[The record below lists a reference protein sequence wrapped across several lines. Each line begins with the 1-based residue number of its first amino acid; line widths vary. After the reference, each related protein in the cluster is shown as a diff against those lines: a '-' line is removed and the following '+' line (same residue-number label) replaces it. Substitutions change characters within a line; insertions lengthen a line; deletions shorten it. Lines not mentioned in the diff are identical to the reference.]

1 MQRGLVA
8 HGAVA
13 ALVQADAGAV
23 EEDLAQVLHD
33 GKAQLV
39 GLAGLGQPRQ
49 AVVRAE
55 MVDGGLFDDGLAVR
69 HGVQL
74 RIKAVA
80 LDGERALARDE
91 ALERNGLHALIQL
104 LKRPRR
110 EARQQDHDP
119 LAHAQP
125 DIRAR
130 QLGRAAREK
139 HAAILDAHIL
149 HVHSPQLVAHE
160 ALKAKQAR
168 HGHCPTFHCVSS
180 RPNSSD
186 FSSLFLCSIITDSRT
201 DCNGQY
207 SPLPGAEK
215 IEKT

>member
-1 MQRGLVA
+1 MDWQSGT
-8 HGAVA
+8 
-13 ALVQADAGAV
+13 
-23 EEDLAQVLHD
+23 
-33 GKAQLV
+33 
-39 GLAGLGQPRQ
+39 
-49 AVVRAE
+49 
-55 MVDGGLFDDGLAVR
+55 
-69 HGVQL
+69 GVQL

-149 HVHSPQLVAHE
+149 HAHSPQLVAHE
-160 ALKAKQAR
+160 ALKAVTGTAR
-168 HGHCPTFHCVSS
+168 PLSNVPLRILPPKFE
-180 RPNSSD
+180 R
-186 FSSLFLCSIITDSRT
+186 LFLIIFMFYYNR
-201 DCNGQY
+201 
-207 SPLPGAEK
+207 
-215 IEKT
+215 